1 MKDPAGHEAS
11 GHTPSVSADQD
22 AGDSPTVASFP
33 ETAAPPVR
41 WITRAVLI
49 CFFLSGATGL
59 IYEVIWTRMLGLVFG
74 HTVYAVSTVLAA
86 FMGGL
91 ALGSALFGRAA
102 DRSTRPI
109 RLYGILEIAIG
120 AFAVATPLLVPAVE
134 RLYLAYAQRAGLPA
148 SGFSPIQFA
157 LVFGILVIP
166 TTLMGGTLPI
176 LIRFFIQHRDEIGGQ
191 VGRLYALNTFGAVG
205 GAALAG
211 FSLLPG
217 LGLHSSLWL
226 GAAVNIGIGFLVIG
240 FDRSLHRRTSRVAPA
255 MPRAMERASAT
266 ESPASAPPRAAAVLI
281 LLVFGTSGAASMM
294 YEVGWTRALSL
305 VLGSSTYA
313 FTTMLVA
320 FLMGLAAGSALFARW
335 WGGRPLPV
343 WSLGLIQL
351 GIGLSA
357 AMVLPFIDR
366 LPELFLAV
374 FRITQNPRA
383 IVVAQFLLGAG
394 VMLVPTLFMGATF
407 PCTVRV
413 LVRQLDSVGF
423 SVGRIYAVNTLG
435 AILGTLVAGFLLI
448 PQWGVQR
455 SLLAAVSLNL
465 AGAVAIAAVGLREA
479 RRTLP
484 ALTVVGASVAL
495 AVLPMIPKWNPNV
508 MVAGVVVYGP
518 MYTAESGEARLRDLV
533 PVDEELLY
541 YRDGVGATVSVQ
553 RRGEEKFLRVNGKT
567 DASNLSDMRT
577 QLMLGHLPLMLHP
590 EPRRVLVI
598 GLGSG
603 VTAAAAVQ
611 HPVVTVDVVEIEPAV
626 IEAAGYFAKE
636 NRNVLAHPRVRV
648 HVADG
653 RHFLLT
659 RASPYDVII
668 SEPSNPWISGI
679 GSLFSV
685 EFYAMAAE
693 RLRGDGL
700 YVQWLQ
706 AYNLDPED
714 FRMVIASFRHVFP
727 HTWMWSINQGDFLLM
742 GSRQP
747 LLLDPNRLRA
757 RFDASAGVRQ
767 DLGLLGMSDPL
778 TILVDFS
785 LGNQDLDRLAKGAR
799 LNTDDRPLLEF
810 SAPLSLYRQT
820 VQRNNALVDRTRT
833 RGLPP
838 LTPEA
843 DPRLFEQPAF
853 LANIALAHMRKGQA
867 IPAKRYLDA
876 ALSIDS
882 RHLLAL
888 ILRGQVNRELGH
900 PFQAEA
906 DLLRVASLDPAP
918 IGAYRELGRLYIQ
931 QGMLERAEAAFRRML
946 KLMPGVAEPHLHLAQ
961 VYLNLRQWEKAKAE
975 AERAATLA
983 PTDVTAWN
991 LSAQAYSG
999 LEDWRAATRALSQ
1012 GLTLSPQNP
1021 ALLEQLGKA
1030 AVQLGDWMGAERSL
1044 RAVLQITPRALAS
1057 SS

>member
-1 MKDPAGHEAS
+1 MAHPLTGRWECDING
-11 GHTPSVSADQD
+11 
-22 AGDSPTVASFP
+22 FP
-33 ETAAPPVR
+33 GRT
-41 WITRAVLI
+41 
-49 CFFLSGATGL
+49 
-59 IYEVIWTRMLGLVFG
+59 YG
-74 HTVYAVSTVLAA
+74 HTVRDRSGARPAIAWRPVLAK
-86 FMGGL
+86 
-91 ALGSALFGRAA
+91 
-102 DRSTRPI
+102 TR
-109 RLYGILEIAIG
+109 
-120 AFAVATPLLVPAVE
+120 E
-134 RLYLAYAQRAGLPA
+134 RR
-148 SGFSPIQFA
+148 
-157 LVFGILVIP
+157 
-166 TTLMGGTLPI
+166 
-176 LIRFFIQHRDEIGGQ
+176 HH
-191 VGRLYALNTFGAVG
+191 TFGAVG

-217 LGLHSSLWL
+217 LGLHRSLWL
-226 GAAVNIGIGFLVIG
+226 GAAVNIGIGFLAIG
-240 FDRSLHRRTSRVAPA
+240 FDRSLQRRTSGAAPA
-255 MPRAMERASAT
+255 MPRAMERASAP

-320 FLMGLAAGSALFARW
+320 FLGGLAAGSALFARW

-343 WSLGLIQL
+343 WSPGLIQL

-357 AMVLPFIDR
+357 AMVLPFFDR

-407 PCTVRV
+407 
-413 LVRQLDSVGF
+413 
-423 SVGRIYAVNTLG
+423 
-435 AILGTLVAGFLLI
+435 
-448 PQWGVQR
+448 
-455 SLLAAVSLNL
+455 
-465 AGAVAIAAVGLREA
+465 
-479 RRTLP
+479 
-484 ALTVVGASVAL
+484 
-495 AVLPMIPKWNPNV
+495 
-508 MVAGVVVYGP
+508 
-518 MYTAESGEARLRDLV
+518 
-533 PVDEELLY
+533 
-541 YRDGVGATVSVQ
+541 
-553 RRGEEKFLRVNGKT
+553 
-567 DASNLSDMRT
+567 
-577 QLMLGHLPLMLHP
+577 
-590 EPRRVLVI
+590 
-598 GLGSG
+598 
-603 VTAAAAVQ
+603 
-611 HPVVTVDVVEIEPAV
+611 
-626 IEAAGYFAKE
+626 
-636 NRNVLAHPRVRV
+636 
-648 HVADG
+648 
-653 RHFLLT
+653 
-659 RASPYDVII
+659 
-668 SEPSNPWISGI
+668 
-679 GSLFSV
+679 
-685 EFYAMAAE
+685 
-693 RLRGDGL
+693 
-700 YVQWLQ
+700 
-706 AYNLDPED
+706 
-714 FRMVIASFRHVFP
+714 
-727 HTWMWSINQGDFLLM
+727 NQGDFLLV

-778 TILVDFS
+778 SILVDFS
-785 LGNQDLDRLAKGAR
+785 LGNQDLDRLAKGGR
-799 LNTDDRPLLEF
+799 LKTDDRPLLEF

-906 DLLRVASLDPAP
+906 DLLRVASLDPEP

-931 QGMLERAEAAFRRML
+931 QGMLERAEAAFRRMQ

-1012 GLTLSPQNP
+1012 GLALSPRNP

-1030 AVQLGDWMGAERSL
+1030 AAQLGDWTGAERSL
-1044 RAVLQITPRALAS
+1044 RAVLQITPRALEPRLALARVYFQS
-1057 SS
+1057 GNRARALQELEVAMRFYPDKDELREAHEATRTAPLPSGTPQRSDGTGKMP